1 MADSY
6 PVLNASWH
14 AEVRTE
20 IDLRP
25 VWVIIKV
32 AREFKLSPGTI
43 REAEKRIS
51 NTSVFELS
59 LLGGGSPM
67 PIGRVAADSFRKAAL
82 GAYRS
87 YHGTF
92 RNLELPCWVI
102 TDGTQRIEVL
112 ELRKIDTG
120 EVSAYP

>member
-1 MADSY
+1 MQAVIY
-6 PVLNASWH
+6 AG
-14 AEVRTE
+14 
-20 IDLRP
+20 LRNGARDQQIHDALIYKR
-25 VWVIIKV
+25 VIEV

-43 REAEKRIS
+43 RAAEKRIS
-51 NTSVFELS
+51 NTSVFELR

-67 PIGRVAADSFRKAAL
+67 LIGKVVADSFRKAAL
-82 GAYRS
+82 GAYRN

-102 TDGTQRIEVL
+102 TDGTSKIEVL

-120 EVSAYP
+120 ESAL